1 MYILIEYSS
10 KYSETT
16 RSLWFHSNYETA
28 NFDADIGS
36 NDNFKSF
43 KYETKLLRNMV
54 ADGINGTV
62 KNATMALPLKYLTN
76 FWRSFE
82 MLLINCKVELKRK
95 WTKYCVLSEAG
106 AHNANANSKN
116 IIFTIKDTKLYVS
129 VVTVSGRENEK
140 LRKRIY
146 G

>member
-16 RSLWFHSNYETA
+16 QSLWFHSNYETA
-28 NFDADIGS
+28 NFDADIDN

-54 ADGINGTV
+54 ADGINEIV
-62 KNATMALPLKYLTN
+62 KNATVALPLKYLTN

-82 MLLINCKVELKRK
+82 MLLSNCKIELKRK
-95 WTKYCVLSEAG
+95 WTKYCVLSAAG
-106 AHNANANSKN
+106 ADNANANSKN
-116 IIFTIKDTKLYVS
+116 IFTIKDITYVS